1 MFARLVTRRPSTW
14 AAAKP
19 SASAAR
25 RFGRESDTGRQRTQE
40 AAQGQLR
47 PISAKAAHQ
56 PGRRRSEHRVAAFW
70 LSPIDVRYVHLHK
83 RDARAD
89 KGVAEGET
97 GVAVGAGIDDRPINL
112 ASHFVNGVDE
122 LAFAVMLNKL
132 DLDLGLA
139 SHVAQ
144 CALDVDKG
152 LATVRVPLTNPKQVE
167 VRSVDDRDFHRPPVA
182 NTASMLPHGA
192 TYPPSKA
199 EANAPRPSTTD
210 SVEKRVSIEPTSPPP
225 APFPR
230 PFVDWPSTPNSPP
243 RTAPLLRP
251 NSPTLALT

>member
-40 AAQGQLR
+40 AAQGQLI

-56 PGRRRSEHRVAAFW
+56 PDRRRSEHRVAAFW

-97 GVAVGAGIDDRPINL
+97 GVAGGARLHGRPL
-112 ASHFVNGVDE
+112 Y
-122 LAFAVMLNKL
+122 L
-132 DLDLGLA
+132 
-139 SHVAQ
+139 
-144 CALDVDKG
+144 
-152 LATVRVPLTNPKQVE
+152 
-167 VRSVDDRDFHRPPVA
+167 
-182 NTASMLPHGA
+182 
-192 TYPPSKA
+192 
-199 EANAPRPSTTD
+199 
-210 SVEKRVSIEPTSPPP
+210 SPP
-225 APFPR
+225 FR
-230 PFVDWPSTPNSPP
+230 N
-243 RTAPLLRP
+243 
-251 NSPTLALT
+251 